1 MSSHRRG
8 TSIIATVGPAVEDPA
23 RLDRLVAAGAS
34 VLRVNLSHGDRD
46 SHDAWI
52 DRIRDAEARAG
63 RAIGILADLPGPKLR
78 LTGLSGGSRH
88 LAVGESITLGDTEGV
103 GDLHVTIPGL
113 LASLAP
119 GHRVLI
125 DDGLVRLL
133 VETVS
138 KDHAVCRVMTSGAVS
153 QGKGVN
159 LPDSNP
165 PLQVPTDGDMEKAIW
180 AQSRGIDFLGQSF
193 VGTADELRT
202 LRAVLPGHETD
213 PLIIAK
219 IERPIAVNNLESI
232 MQEADAVMVARGDL
246 GVEMEIATVPVVQQQ
261 ILQLARHLG
270 RPCIV
275 ATQMLQSM
283 IESASPTRAE
293 AGDVATA
300 IRDGA
305 DAVMLSGETSIGNWP
320 DLAVSTMARIAE
332 VTESHMDQETDFPED
347 KGVDPA
353 VAALCEATWSTV
365 VRLGALGVLCRSR
378 RGIWAARLS
387 RARLGVPIIAVT
399 DSPTAARRMALLR
412 DVFPVVLDA
421 MPAAVDAAPCCGL
434 DDATLQAML
443 RVPSSCVLIEVGS
456 GSGDAS
462 HPALHLA
469 VRTIGR

>member
-1 MSSHRRG
+1 MSLHRRG
-8 TSIIATVGPAVEDPA
+8 TSIIATVGPAVEDAA

-34 VLRVNLSHGDRD
+34 VLRVNLSHGDRA

-52 DRIRDAEARAG
+52 DRIRDAETRAG

-78 LTGLSGGSRH
+78 LTGLDAGPCD
-88 LAVGESITLGDTEGV
+88 LQAGESITLGDTEGV

-133 VETVS
+133 VDAVAEH
-138 KDHAVCRVMTSGAVS
+138 HAVCRVMTAGTVS

-165 PLQVPTDGDMEKAIW
+165 PLQVPTDGDLEKATW

-193 VGTADELRT
+193 VGTAEELRQ
-202 LRAVLPGHETD
+202 LRAVLRGDDTD

-219 IERPIAVNNLESI
+219 IERPIAVDNLESI

-261 ILQLARHLG
+261 ILQLARQLG

-305 DAVMLSGETSIGNWP
+305 DAVMLSGETSVGNWP

-332 VTESHMDQETDFPED
+332 VTESHMAQEADFPEE
-347 KGVDPA
+347 KGIDPA

-365 VRLGALGVLCRSR
+365 VRLGASGVLCRSR
-378 RGIWAARLS
+378 LGIWASRLS

-399 DSPTAARRMALLR
+399 DRPTAARRMALLR

-421 MPAAVDAAPCCGL
+421 MPATVDAAPCCGL
-434 DDATLQAML
+434 DGATLQKML
-443 RVPSSCVLIEVGS
+443 RASSPFVLIEVGS

-462 HPALHLA
+462 QPALHLA
-469 VRTIGR
+469 VRTIDT